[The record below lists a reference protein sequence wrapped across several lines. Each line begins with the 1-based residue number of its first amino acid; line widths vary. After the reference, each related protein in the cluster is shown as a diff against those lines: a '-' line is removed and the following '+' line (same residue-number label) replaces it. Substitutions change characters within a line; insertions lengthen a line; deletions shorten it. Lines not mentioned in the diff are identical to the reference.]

1 MWRRS
6 TPASVGRAQYSMRH
20 PQFTIHYEMINTDAQ
35 HTHNWIELHVSC
47 TNLWH
52 YSIEFAEHI
61 GRIAL
66 ICRHWIT
73 ETLENKFYCFFSSFL
88 SMVFRFRATAIN
100 TTTAGAAAAD
110 VVERIYLFD
119 VRFQMTR
126 MKWNSTSSENY
137 YFLFLCN
144 SSFILLQLQ
153 SIDYAVVYWCRCGW
167 PFHNTQ
173 VWTLAC
179 GGCDQFFIDKT
190 NDEWINRC
198 QFNNCD
204 ELHHRVVECIDSFIS
219 VLFGWGNYATLHQR
233 RVNTLGA
240 LTHIWFRA
248 S

>member
-1 MWRRS
+1 MHS
-6 TPASVGRAQYSMRH
+6 THIIELNCMCRAQIYD
-20 PQFTIHYEMINTDAQ
+20 TIQSNLPSTLVALLSSAVTESLKHWKINF
-35 HTHNWIELHVSC
+35 IV
-47 TNLWH
+47 
-52 YSIEFAEHI
+52 
-61 GRIAL
+61 
-66 ICRHWIT
+66 
-73 ETLENKFYCFFSSFL
+73 FFSSFL

-233 RVNTLGA
+233 RVNPLGA